1 MRTMSYYDD
10 KHMLFVNEICNPRI
24 VIKENEEKPDYINI
38 DFFDFSTRLE
48 VVMHK
53 DIATVLVHQLDGY
66 IGG

>member
-1 MRTMSYYDD
+1 
-10 KHMLFVNEICNPRI
+10 MLFVNEIYNPRI

-48 VVMHK
+48 VMMHK
-53 DIATVLVHQLDGY
+53 DIATVLAHQLDGY